1 MIEESELMMTSIHT
15 EPHLSHRSN
24 WLRASVLGA
33 NDGLISTASLMT
45 GMAAAQPDFQTLLL
59 TGISALV
66 GGAIS
71 MAAGEY
77 VSVSSQSDTEKADL
91 EIERRELAQHPE
103 AELAELTRIYC
114 QRGLSPELA
123 QQVAE
128 QLTAHNALDAHL
140 RDEIGLS
147 ETTSAHPLQ
156 AALASA
162 GAFAVGAVIP
172 LLVTLLLPNAILLP
186 FNSNASQE
194 AVLLLPNAI
203 LLPALVV
210 STLLGLAGLG
220 YVSATLGGAKPLPAV
235 GRVVIWGMIA
245 LGVTGLIGKLVGVSV

>member
-77 VSVSSQSDTEKADL
+77 VSVSSQSDTEQADL

-186 FNSNASQE
+186 
-194 AVLLLPNAI
+194 
-203 LLPALVV
+203 ALVV

-245 LGVTGLIGKLVGVSV
+245 LGVTGVIGKLVGVSV

>member
-91 EIERRELAQHPE
+91 EIEQRELAQHPE

-162 GAFAVGAVIP
+162 GAFAAGAVIP
-172 LLVTLLLPNAILLP
+172 LLVT
-186 FNSNASQE
+186 
-194 AVLLLPNAI
+194 LLLPNAI

>member
-77 VSVSSQSDTEKADL
+77 VSVSSQSDTEQADL

-123 QQVAE
+123 QQVAK

-186 FNSNASQE
+186 
-194 AVLLLPNAI
+194 
-203 LLPALVV
+203 ALVV

-245 LGVTGLIGKLVGVSV
+245 LGVTGVIGKLVGVSV

>member
-162 GAFAVGAVIP
+162 GAFAAGAVIP
-172 LLVTLLLPNAILLP
+172 LLVT
-186 FNSNASQE
+186 
-194 AVLLLPNAI
+194 LLLPNAI

>member
-186 FNSNASQE
+186 
-194 AVLLLPNAI
+194 
-203 LLPALVV
+203 ALVV

-235 GRVVIWGMIA
+235 GRVVIWRMIA
-245 LGVTGLIGKLVGVSV
+245 LGVTGVIGKLVGVSV

>member
-77 VSVSSQSDTEKADL
+77 VSVSSQSDTEQADL

-103 AELAELTRIYC
+103 AELAELTHIYC

-186 FNSNASQE
+186 
-194 AVLLLPNAI
+194 
-203 LLPALVV
+203 ALVV

>member
-77 VSVSSQSDTEKADL
+77 VSVSSQSDTEQADL

-103 AELAELTRIYC
+103 AELAELTCIYC

-123 QQVAE
+123 QQVAKH
-128 QLTAHNALDAHL
+128 LTAHNALDAHL

-186 FNSNASQE
+186 
-194 AVLLLPNAI
+194 
-203 LLPALVV
+203 ALVV

-245 LGVTGLIGKLVGVSV
+245 LGVTGVIGKLVGVSV

>member
-77 VSVSSQSDTEKADL
+77 VSVSSQSDTEQADL

-103 AELAELTRIYC
+103 AELEELTRIYC

-186 FNSNASQE
+186 
-194 AVLLLPNAI
+194 
-203 LLPALVV
+203 ALVV

>member
-1 MIEESELMMTSIHT
+1 MTSIHT

-77 VSVSSQSDTEKADL
+77 VSVSSQSDTEQADL

-186 FNSNASQE
+186 
-194 AVLLLPNAI
+194 
-203 LLPALVV
+203 ALVV

>member
-91 EIERRELAQHPE
+91 EIEQRELAQHPE

-123 QQVAE
+123 QQVAK

-186 FNSNASQE
+186 
-194 AVLLLPNAI
+194 
-203 LLPALVV
+203 ALVV

-245 LGVTGLIGKLVGVSV
+245 LGVTGVIGKLVGVSV

>member
-114 QRGLSPELA
+114 QRGLSLELA

-186 FNSNASQE
+186 
-194 AVLLLPNAI
+194 
-203 LLPALVV
+203 ALVV
-210 STLLGLAGLG
+210 STLLGLVGLG

>member
-77 VSVSSQSDTEKADL
+77 VSVSSQSDTEQADL

-172 LLVTLLLPNAILLP
+172 LLVTLLLPNEILL
-186 FNSNASQE
+186 S
-194 AVLLLPNAI
+194 
-203 LLPALVV
+203 ALVV

-245 LGVTGLIGKLVGVSV
+245 LGVTGVIGKLVGVSV

>member
-186 FNSNASQE
+186 
-194 AVLLLPNAI
+194 
-203 LLPALVV
+203 ALVV

-220 YVSATLGGAKPLPAV
+220 YVSATLGGARPLPAV

-245 LGVTGLIGKLVGVSV
+245 LGVTGLIGKLMGVSV

>member
-77 VSVSSQSDTEKADL
+77 VSVSSQSDTEQADL

-123 QQVAE
+123 QQVAK

-186 FNSNASQE
+186 
-194 AVLLLPNAI
+194 
-203 LLPALVV
+203 ALVV
-210 STLLGLAGLG
+210 STLLGLAGFG
-220 YVSATLGGAKPLPAV
+220 YVSATLVGAKPLPAV

-245 LGVTGLIGKLVGVSV
+245 LGVTGVIGKLVGVSV

>member
-1 MIEESELMMTSIHT
+1 MTSIHT

-91 EIERRELAQHPE
+91 EIEQRELAQHPE

-186 FNSNASQE
+186 
-194 AVLLLPNAI
+194 
-203 LLPALVV
+203 ALVV

>member
-123 QQVAE
+123 QQVAK

-186 FNSNASQE
+186 
-194 AVLLLPNAI
+194 
-203 LLPALVV
+203 ALVV

-245 LGVTGLIGKLVGVSV
+245 LGVTGVIGKLVGVSV

>member
-77 VSVSSQSDTEKADL
+77 GSVSSQSGTEQADL

-186 FNSNASQE
+186 
-194 AVLLLPNAI
+194 
-203 LLPALVV
+203 ALVV

>member
-186 FNSNASQE
+186 
-194 AVLLLPNAI
+194 
-203 LLPALVV
+203 ALVV

-245 LGVTGLIGKLVGVSV
+245 LGVTGLIGKLMGVSV

>member
-186 FNSNASQE
+186 
-194 AVLLLPNAI
+194 
-203 LLPALVV
+203 ALVV

-235 GRVVIWGMIA
+235 GRVVVWGMIA

>member
-1 MIEESELMMTSIHT
+1 MIEESELMLTSIHT

-186 FNSNASQE
+186 
-194 AVLLLPNAI
+194 
-203 LLPALVV
+203 ALVV

>member
-186 FNSNASQE
+186 
-194 AVLLLPNAI
+194 
-203 LLPALVV
+203 ALVV

-245 LGVTGLIGKLVGVSV
+245 LGGTGVIGKLVGVSV

>member
-1 MIEESELMMTSIHT
+1 MIEESELMMTSFHT

-186 FNSNASQE
+186 
-194 AVLLLPNAI
+194 
-203 LLPALVV
+203 ALVV

>member
-172 LLVTLLLPNAILLP
+172 LLVTLLLPD
-186 FNSNASQE
+186 
-194 AVLLLPNAI
+194 AI

>member
-1 MIEESELMMTSIHT
+1 MIEESELMKTSIHT

-186 FNSNASQE
+186 
-194 AVLLLPNAI
+194 
-203 LLPALVV
+203 ALVV

>member
-186 FNSNASQE
+186 
-194 AVLLLPNAI
+194 
-203 LLPALVV
+203 ALVV

-220 YVSATLGGAKPLPAV
+220 YVSATLGGARPLPAV

>member
-45 GMAAAQPDFQTLLL
+45 GMVAAQPDFQTLLL

-77 VSVSSQSDTEKADL
+77 VSVSSQSDTEQADL

-186 FNSNASQE
+186 
-194 AVLLLPNAI
+194 
-203 LLPALVV
+203 ALVV

>member
-77 VSVSSQSDTEKADL
+77 VSVSSQSDTEQADL

-186 FNSNASQE
+186 
-194 AVLLLPNAI
+194 
-203 LLPALVV
+203 ALVV

>member
-45 GMAAAQPDFQTLLL
+45 GMVAAQPDFQTLLL

-77 VSVSSQSDTEKADL
+77 VSVSSQSDTEQADL

-103 AELAELTRIYC
+103 AELEELTRIYC

-186 FNSNASQE
+186 
-194 AVLLLPNAI
+194 
-203 LLPALVV
+203 ALVV

-245 LGVTGLIGKLVGVSV
+245 LGVTGVIGKLVGVSV

>member
-186 FNSNASQE
+186 
-194 AVLLLPNAI
+194 
-203 LLPALVV
+203 ALVV

-245 LGVTGLIGKLVGVSV
+245 LGVTGVIGKLVGVSV

>member
-91 EIERRELAQHPE
+91 EIEQRELAQHPE

-186 FNSNASQE
+186 
-194 AVLLLPNAI
+194 
-203 LLPALVV
+203 ALVV

-220 YVSATLGGAKPLPAV
+220 YVSATLGGARPLPAV

>member
-77 VSVSSQSDTEKADL
+77 VSVSSQSDTEQADL

-186 FNSNASQE
+186 
-194 AVLLLPNAI
+194 
-203 LLPALVV
+203 ALVV

-245 LGVTGLIGKLVGVSV
+245 LGVTGLIGKLMGVSV

>member
-77 VSVSSQSDTEKADL
+77 VSVSSQSDTEQADL

-123 QQVAE
+123 QQVAK

-172 LLVTLLLPNAILLP
+172 LLVTLLLPN
-186 FNSNASQE
+186 E
-194 AVLLLPNAI
+194 I

-245 LGVTGLIGKLVGVSV
+245 LGVTGVIGKLVGVSV

>member
-91 EIERRELAQHPE
+91 EIEQRELAQHPE

-186 FNSNASQE
+186 
-194 AVLLLPNAI
+194 
-203 LLPALVV
+203 ALVV

>member
-186 FNSNASQE
+186 
-194 AVLLLPNAI
+194 
-203 LLPALVV
+203 ALVV
-210 STLLGLAGLG
+210 STLLGLVGLG

>member
-91 EIERRELAQHPE
+91 EIERRELAQYPE

-162 GAFAVGAVIP
+162 GAFAAGAVIP
-172 LLVTLLLPNAILLP
+172 LLVT
-186 FNSNASQE
+186 
-194 AVLLLPNAI
+194 LLLPNAI

>member
-77 VSVSSQSDTEKADL
+77 VSVSSQSDTEQADL

-123 QQVAE
+123 QQVAK

-172 LLVTLLLPNAILLP
+172 LLVT
-186 FNSNASQE
+186 
-194 AVLLLPNAI
+194 LLLPNAI

>member
-91 EIERRELAQHPE
+91 EIEQRELAQHPE

-186 FNSNASQE
+186 
-194 AVLLLPNAI
+194 
-203 LLPALVV
+203 ALVV

-245 LGVTGLIGKLVGVSV
+245 LGVTGVIGKLVGVSV

>member
-1 MIEESELMMTSIHT
+1 M
-15 EPHLSHRSN
+15 
-24 WLRASVLGA
+24 
-33 NDGLISTASLMT
+33 
-45 GMAAAQPDFQTLLL
+45 
-59 TGISALV
+59 
-66 GGAIS
+66 
-71 MAAGEY
+71 
-77 VSVSSQSDTEKADL
+77 
-91 EIERRELAQHPE
+91 
-103 AELAELTRIYC
+103 
-114 QRGLSPELA
+114 A

-186 FNSNASQE
+186 
-194 AVLLLPNAI
+194 
-203 LLPALVV
+203 ALVV